1 MVLIGKRIKEFRNKY
16 KYTQTELAEKVGVT
30 KSTIAA
36 YENDSRTPSYD
47 VLIKLANVFRVKVD
61 SLLVDRTTYTLDA
74 GDLTREQIEILET
87 LISTFRRSNR
97 LERQSQ
103 LDNQQEK
110 KKQSNDIKN
119 KQDKKQNR
127 TE

>member
-61 SLLVDRTTYTLDA
+61 SLLVERVTYTLDA

-87 LISTFRRSNR
+87 LISTFRRTNR

-103 LDNQQEK
+103 LDNQPEK
-110 KKQSNDIKN
+110 KKKSTDIKN
-119 KQDKKQNR
+119 KQDKNQKR
-127 TE
+127 TD